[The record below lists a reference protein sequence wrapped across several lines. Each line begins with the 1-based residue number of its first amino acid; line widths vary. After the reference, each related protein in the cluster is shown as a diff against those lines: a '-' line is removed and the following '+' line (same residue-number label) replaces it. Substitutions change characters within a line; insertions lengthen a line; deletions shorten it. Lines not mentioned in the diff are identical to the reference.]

1 MVVLSRQPQ
10 AKRTLSWTPL
20 VTKQDP
26 MQPSQNSLPS
36 PMSPAGLLSVEKLQS
51 KIKFNQRS
59 GGKNAKAKENSQ
71 TGPNSNSLAIK
82 QSQGSLVPP
91 QGLHIIF

>member
-1 MVVLSRQPQ
+1 
-10 AKRTLSWTPL
+10 
-20 VTKQDP
+20 
-26 MQPSQNSLPS
+26 
-36 PMSPAGLLSVEKLQS
+36 MSSACLLSVEKLQS

-59 GGKNAKAKENSQ
+59 EKNKNTKAKENSQ